1 MMLQAENLTKSYAGI
16 RVLGPV
22 GFFLPQGECLGVTG
36 GNGSGKSTLLR
47 LLAQIERPDT
57 GDILYGGKSV
67 LGNREFI
74 RKKIGYVPQNNE
86 LAESLTVRQ
95 QLKLWQSACG
105 RKGAIDPGVLSML
118 GMEELYG
125 KRISTL
131 SGGMKKRVSIC
142 MALLTH
148 PGILI
153 MDEATSGL
161 DGDYCQALLN
171 WVEAYLGSGGSVI
184 WCSHHPEEIRRLCGS
199 VIKLGNEEP
208 KE

>member
-1 MMLQAENLTKSYAGI
+1 MMLQAENLTKSYAGVQ
-16 RVLGPV
+16 VLEPV
-22 GFFLPQGECLGVTG
+22 RFCLPQGECLGVTG

-74 RKKIGYVPQNNE
+74 RKKIGYVPQDNE

-105 RKGAIDPGVLSML
+105 RKEAIDPGVLSML
-118 GMEELYG
+118 GIEELYG
-125 KRISTL
+125 QRISTL
-131 SGGMKKRVSIC
+131 SGGMQKRVSIC

-148 PGILI
+148 PEILI

-161 DGDYCQALLN
+161 DRVYCQALLD
-171 WVEAYLGSGGSVI
+171 WVEAYCDGGGSVI
-184 WCSHHPEEIRRLCGS
+184 WCSHHPDEIRRLCGS
-199 VIKLGNEEP
+199 VMKLGNEEP